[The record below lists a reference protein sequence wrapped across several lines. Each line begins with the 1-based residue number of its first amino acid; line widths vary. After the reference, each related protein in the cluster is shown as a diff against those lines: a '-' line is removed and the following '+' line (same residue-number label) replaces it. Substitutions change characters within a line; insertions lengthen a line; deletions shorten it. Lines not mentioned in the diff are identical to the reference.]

1 LPAQPPPGLAPSP
14 PVARVQPAGGAS
26 VDVPAPA
33 RARPSVVDRV
43 TETLEAVGLVGTWEA
58 AAALDLAEALDNGR
72 DSGSARAALHR
83 ELRSTMTAALRGVDD
98 PASRVG
104 SMRNEL
110 AERRAR
116 RAGGTG

>member
-1 LPAQPPPGLAPSP
+1 LPAQPPPGLAPVQPVTPAP
-14 PVARVQPAGGAS
+14 PVAAPGR
-26 VDVPAPA
+26 PA
-33 RARPSVVDRV
+33 RARTSVVERV
-43 TETLEAVGLVGTWEA
+43 AETLEAVGLAGTWEA
-58 AAALDLAEALDNGR
+58 AAALDLAESLDSELG
-72 DSGSARAALHR
+72 SGSARAALHR

-104 SMRNEL
+104 GMRNEL

>member
-1 LPAQPPPGLAPSP
+1 LPAQPPPGLAPVQPVTPAP
-14 PVARVQPAGGAS
+14 PVAAPGR
-26 VDVPAPA
+26 PA